1 MLENYVFYHH
11 WYIFY
16 NNNFSSRI
24 IAAFNTFADTW
35 FDEKQSVMRQSTK
48 STQHPA
54 HSLTECE
61 AVWWCCCFESFW
73 GLLQWDITTSWTY
86 CTLNTVTPLG
96 HQRGTIATSLILRL
110 IRLYSISA
118 SKCLTS
124 HQSSCARFPEQ
135 QKKTQHTEEGL
146 SGTRTFWR
154 SDYSEIEL
162 KLYKSSL
169 CRVIWVKMDDLH
181 YQPNHLIQ
189 YANEKSIITWNL
201 GLHILRSLQKLWYK
215 VSANITLDE
224 VGLDWNWEKKSIT
237 LDTQYHV
244 SRMTRFLQIPKW
256 VMGSCACPWV
266 HSNPCSTCRYS
277 ILLSPESLIQ
287 IMYLFNLLCQ

>member
-1 MLENYVFYHH
+1 MELFCPHKHNQSHFTFYVLSSWVWKERRKPSWIHPELTHCRPFVPNRSKAIRSDPQCKEPEHSNHAEVNYIQMLENYVFYHH

-135 QKKTQHTEEGL
+135 QKKTQHTEEG
-146 SGTRTFWR
+146 
-154 SDYSEIEL
+154 
-162 KLYKSSL
+162 
-169 CRVIWVKMDDLH
+169 
-181 YQPNHLIQ
+181 
-189 YANEKSIITWNL
+189 
-201 GLHILRSLQKLWYK
+201 
-215 VSANITLDE
+215 
-224 VGLDWNWEKKSIT
+224 
-237 LDTQYHV
+237 
-244 SRMTRFLQIPKW
+244 
-256 VMGSCACPWV
+256 
-266 HSNPCSTCRYS
+266 
-277 ILLSPESLIQ
+277 
-287 IMYLFNLLCQ
+287 